1 MQKDNMINMVD
12 GAKKETQEVKKW
24 ESLSSGLYLQWS
36 HPDLSHTLSYSQAIF
51 SQPCEEERDHFLC
64 WQHNFTD
71 LRGFMQAVN
80 LDHSVENTVENTLL
94 PLSKYYNKR
103 LAGRNLL

>member
-12 GAKKETQEVKKW
+12 GAKTETQEVKKW
-24 ESLSSGLYLQWS
+24 ASLSSGLYLQWS

-51 SQPCEEERDHFLC
+51 PQPCEEERDHFLC

-71 LRGFMQAVN
+71 F
-80 LDHSVENTVENTLL
+80 TWI
-94 PLSKYYNKR
+94 Y
-103 LAGRNLL
+103 AGSEFGSLCGKHTASPE